1 MRPLWNDAIQM
12 YAAEV
17 AGAALRHD
25 FGVPFGIIGRNAGFI
40 LELSEEGKLNDVPR
54 RDRETIN
61 GICVEIGQLSAEIHN
76 SMRRLGRLIKEP
88 PANDPKFYSYTI
100 AKSYREVNITVG
112 PLLNEL
118 HSSAV
123 NLERLTA
130 RISDRDILKY
140 IIDLAANARRAQA
153 MYSGLHFFFK
163 LDNIDEYLFTPV
175 DFHKLCSSTA
185 KVVRMAAGFNNN
197 LLVSGHGEV
206 ECIENQ
212 MNSVIQNLGRPARSR

>member
-1 MRPLWNDAIQM
+1 M

-88 PANDPKFYSYTI
+88 PLMTPNFIHIQLQK
-100 AKSYREVNITVG
+100 VTV
-112 PLLNEL
+112 
-118 HSSAV
+118 
-123 NLERLTA
+123 R
-130 RISDRDILKY
+130 
-140 IIDLAANARRAQA
+140 
-153 MYSGLHFFFK
+153 
-163 LDNIDEYLFTPV
+163 
-175 DFHKLCSSTA
+175 
-185 KVVRMAAGFNNN
+185 
-197 LLVSGHGEV
+197 
-206 ECIENQ
+206 
-212 MNSVIQNLGRPARSR
+212 